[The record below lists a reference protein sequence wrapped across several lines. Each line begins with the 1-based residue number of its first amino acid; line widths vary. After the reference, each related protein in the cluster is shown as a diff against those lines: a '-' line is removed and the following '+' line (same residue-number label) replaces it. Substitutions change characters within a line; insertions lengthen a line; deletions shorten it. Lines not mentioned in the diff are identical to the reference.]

1 MPYYDEADT
10 SNPTRVRSVH
20 PYIARCMGLC
30 NPKTARKSPT
40 VLLDPYSNNK
50 TIISGG
56 GSKFKADT
64 DCYWELF
71 QNPQITAG
79 NKYYKYQIELNFTQM
94 AGVLVTVHNGTN
106 LFFAGDAVEVDTSRG
121 Y

>member
-1 MPYYDEADT
+1 
-10 SNPTRVRSVH
+10 
-20 PYIARCMGLC
+20 MGLC

-79 NKYYKYQIELNFTQM
+79 NKYYKYQIELNLTQM
-94 AGVLVTVHNGTN
+94 AGVLLLLPPSGR
-106 LFFAGDAVEVDTSRG
+106 TSILLPADRPPARLPNI
-121 Y
+121 